1 MKTYT
6 IYVRTFQG
14 IRNVDK
20 IYGTGWTFQ
29 GIHNVDN
36 SNKLDKIYDTGW
48 SVYATVVGAKE
59 LVNTLLNSKY
69 KKSHAKEWCKKHWV
83 YNKDDIDVSEDDIL
97 YSLNCKF
104 NVYSA
109 IDNRGHEV
117 DLMNIVRNFPH
128 PKKVYKFRCG
138 SVPGISKGQWKFANY
153 YRKFPKPKRD
163 AEDVIDEVRMYT
175 RNYKVKDHVTPNTW
189 DDIERSDVRDRS
201 WKRHRDN
208 QFKRSKPSYKAPK
221 TDVEENLG
229 DLDEN
234 SWDIE

>member
-1 MKTYT
+1 MRTYT
-6 IYVRTFQG
+6 IYVRTFYG
-14 IRNVDK
+14 YRN
-20 IYGTGWTFQ
+20 IYNMT
-29 GIHNVDN
+29 
-36 SNKLDKIYDTGW
+36 KLDKIYDTGW

-69 KKSHAKEWCKKHWV
+69 RKSHAKEWCKKHYV
-83 YNKDDIDVSEDDIL
+83 YNREDIDVSEDDIL
-97 YSLNCKF
+97 YSIGSKF
-104 NVYSA
+104 NVYTA
-109 IDNRGHEV
+109 IDDRGHEV
-117 DLMNIVRNFPH
+117 NLMNIVRNLH
-128 PKKVYKFRCG
+128 VPKKVYKFRCEP
-138 SVPGISKGQWKFANY
+138 VPGVSKGQWKFANY
-153 YRKFPKPKRD
+153 YRKFPKPKKD
-163 AEDVIDEVRMYT
+163 AEDVIDEVKMYT

-221 TDVEENLG
+221 TDVENLG

>member
-1 MKTYT
+1 MRTYT

-14 IRNVDK
+14 IRNVD
-20 IYGTGWTFQ
+20 
-29 GIHNVDN
+29 NR
-36 SNKLDKIYDTGW
+36 NKLDKIYDTGW

-59 LVNTLLNSKY
+59 LVNKLLNSKY
-69 KKSHAKEWCKKHWV
+69 KKLHAKEWCKKHWV
-83 YNKDDIDVSEDDIL
+83 YNKEDIDVSEDDIL

-117 DLMNIVRNFPH
+117 DLMNIVRNFPA

-138 SVPGISKGQWKFANY
+138 SVPGISKDQWKFANY

-175 RNYKVKDHVTPNTW
+175 RNYKVKDHVTPSTY

-221 TDVEENLG
+221 TDIEG

>member
-1 MKTYT
+1 MRTYT

-14 IRNVDK
+14 IRNVD
-20 IYGTGWTFQ
+20 
-29 GIHNVDN
+29 
-36 SNKLDKIYDTGW
+36 SMNKLDKIYDTGW

-83 YNKDDIDVSEDDIL
+83 YNKDDIDVAEDDIL
-97 YSLNCKF
+97 HSIGSKF

-109 IDNRGHEV
+109 IDDRGREV

-138 SVPGISKGQWKFANY
+138 SVPGISKGQWKFSNY
-153 YRKFPKPKRD
+153 YRKFPKPKKD
-163 AEDVIDEVRMYT
+163 AEEVIDEVRMYT
-175 RNYKVKDHVTPNTW
+175 RNYKVKDHVTPNTY
-189 DDIERSDVRDRS
+189 DDVVRSDVRDRS

-221 TDVEENLG
+221 TDVENLG

>member
-1 MKTYT
+1 MRTYT

-14 IRNVDK
+14 IRNVD
-20 IYGTGWTFQ
+20 
-29 GIHNVDN
+29 NR
-36 SNKLDKIYDTGW
+36 NKLDKIYDTGW

-97 YSLNCKF
+97 HSIGSKF

-109 IDNRGHEV
+109 IDDRGREV

-153 YRKFPKPKRD
+153 YRTFPKPKKD
-163 AEDVIDEVRMYT
+163 AEEVIDEVRMYT
-175 RNYKVKDHVTPNTW
+175 RNYKVKDHVTPSTW

-221 TDVEENLG
+221 TDVENLG

>member
-1 MKTYT
+1 MRTYT

-14 IRNVDK
+14 IRNVD
-20 IYGTGWTFQ
+20 
-29 GIHNVDN
+29 
-36 SNKLDKIYDTGW
+36 SMNKLDKIYDTGW

-83 YNKDDIDVSEDDIL
+83 YNKDDIDVAEDDIL
-97 YSLNCKF
+97 HSISSKF

-109 IDNRGHEV
+109 IDDRGHEV

-153 YRKFPKPKRD
+153 YRKFPKPKKD
-163 AEDVIDEVRMYT
+163 AEEVIDEVRMYT
-175 RNYKVKDHVTPNTW
+175 RNYKVKDHVTPNTY
-189 DDIERSDVRDRS
+189 DDVVRSDVRDRS

-208 QFKRSKPSYKAPK
+208 QFKRSKPSYKPPK
-221 TDVEENLG
+221 ADVE
-229 DLDEN
+229 LDEN
-234 SWDIE
+234 DWDY

>member
-1 MKTYT
+1 MRTYT

-14 IRNVDK
+14 IRN
-20 IYGTGWTFQ
+20 IY
-29 GIHNVDN
+29 NM
-36 SNKLDKIYDTGW
+36 NKLDKIYDTGW

-83 YNKDDIDVSEDDIL
+83 YNKDDIDVAEDDIL
-97 YSLNCKF
+97 HSIGSKF

-109 IDNRGHEV
+109 IDDRGREV

-138 SVPGISKGQWKFANY
+138 SVPGISKGQWKFSNY
-153 YRKFPKPKRD
+153 YRKFPKPKKD
-163 AEDVIDEVRMYT
+163 AEEVIDEVRMYT
-175 RNYKVKDHVTPNTW
+175 RNYKVKDHVTPNTY
-189 DDIERSDVRDRS
+189 DDVVRSDVRDRS

-221 TDVEENLG
+221 TDVENLG

>member
-1 MKTYT
+1 MRTYT

-14 IRNVDK
+14 IRNVD
-20 IYGTGWTFQ
+20 
-29 GIHNVDN
+29 
-36 SNKLDKIYDTGW
+36 SMNKLDKIYDTGW

-83 YNKDDIDVSEDDIL
+83 YNKDDIDVAEDDIL
-97 YSLNCKF
+97 HSIGSKF

-109 IDNRGHEV
+109 IDDRGREV

-153 YRKFPKPKRD
+153 YRKFPKPKKD

-175 RNYKVKDHVTPNTW
+175 RNYKVKDHVTPNTY

-221 TDVEENLG
+221 TDVENLG

>member
-1 MKTYT
+1 MRTYT
-6 IYVRTFQG
+6 IYVRTFYG
-14 IRNVDK
+14 YRN
-20 IYGTGWTFQ
+20 IYNMT
-29 GIHNVDN
+29 
-36 SNKLDKIYDTGW
+36 KLDKIYDTGW

-69 KKSHAKEWCKKHWV
+69 RKSHAKEWCKKHYV
-83 YNKDDIDVSEDDIL
+83 YNREDIDVPEDDIL
-97 YSLNCKF
+97 YSIGSKF

-109 IDNRGHEV
+109 IDDRGHEV
-117 DLMNIVRNFPH
+117 NLMNIVRNLH
-128 PKKVYKFRCG
+128 VPKKVYKFRYEP
-138 SVPGISKGQWKFANY
+138 VPGVSNGQWKFANY

-163 AEDVIDEVRMYT
+163 AEDVIDEVKMYT
-175 RNYKVKDHVTPNTW
+175 RNYKVKDHVTPNTY

-221 TDVEENLG
+221 TDVENLG

>member
-1 MKTYT
+1 MRTYT
-6 IYVRTFQG
+6 IYIRTFQG
-14 IRNVDK
+14 IRNVDS
-20 IYGTGWTFQ
+20 
-29 GIHNVDN
+29 V
-36 SNKLDKIYDTGW
+36 NKLDKIYDTGW

-83 YNKDDIDVSEDDIL
+83 YNKDDIDVAEDDIL
-97 YSLNCKF
+97 HSIGSKF

-109 IDNRGHEV
+109 IDDRCHEV

-153 YRKFPKPKRD
+153 YRKFPKPKKD

-175 RNYKVKDHVTPNTW
+175 RNYKVKDHVTPDTW

-221 TDVEENLG
+221 TDVENLG

>member
-1 MKTYT
+1 MRTYT
-6 IYVRTFQG
+6 IYVRTFYG
-14 IRNVDK
+14 YRN
-20 IYGTGWTFQ
+20 IYNMT
-29 GIHNVDN
+29 
-36 SNKLDKIYDTGW
+36 KLDKIYDTGW

-69 KKSHAKEWCKKHWV
+69 RKSHAKEWCKKHYV
-83 YNKDDIDVSEDDIL
+83 YNREDIDVSEDDIL
-97 YSLNCKF
+97 YSIGSKF

-109 IDNRGHEV
+109 IDNRGHVV
-117 DLMNIVRNFPH
+117 DLMNIVRNLH
-128 PKKVYKFRCG
+128 VPKKVYKFRCEP
-138 SVPGISKGQWKFANY
+138 VPGVSNGQWKFANY

-201 WKRHRDN
+201 WKRHRNN
-208 QFKRSKPSYKAPK
+208 QLKRSKPSYKAPK
-221 TDVEENLG
+221 TNVENLG

>member
-1 MKTYT
+1 MRTYT
-6 IYVRTFQG
+6 IYVRTFYG
-14 IRNVDK
+14 YRN
-20 IYGTGWTFQ
+20 IYNMT
-29 GIHNVDN
+29 
-36 SNKLDKIYDTGW
+36 KLDKIYDTGW

-83 YNKDDIDVSEDDIL
+83 NKDGIDVSEDDIL
-97 YSLNCKF
+97 YSIGSKF

-109 IDNRGHEV
+109 IDDRGREV
-117 DLMNIVRNFPH
+117 DLMNIIRSFPI
-128 PKKVYKFRCG
+128 PKKAYKFRCEP
-138 SVPGISKGQWKFANY
+138 VPGISKGQWKFANY

-221 TDVEENLG
+221 TDVENLG

>member
-1 MKTYT
+1 MRTYT

-14 IRNVDK
+14 IRNVDSK
-20 IYGTGWTFQ
+20 
-29 GIHNVDN
+29 
-36 SNKLDKIYDTGW
+36 NKLDKIYDTGW

-97 YSLNCKF
+97 YNLDSKF
-104 NVYSA
+104 NVYTA
-109 IDNRGHEV
+109 IDDRGHEV
-117 DLMNIVRNFPH
+117 NLINIVKNSTRR
-128 PKKVYKFRCG
+128 KKVYKFRCG

-153 YRKFPKPKRD
+153 YRKFPKPKKD

-175 RNYKVKDHVTPNTW
+175 RNYKVKDHVTPNTY
-189 DDIERSDVRDRS
+189 DDVVRSDVRDRS

-221 TDVEENLG
+221 TDIEG

>member
-1 MKTYT
+1 MRTYT
-6 IYVRTFQG
+6 IYVRTFYG
-14 IRNVDK
+14 YRN
-20 IYGTGWTFQ
+20 IYNMT
-29 GIHNVDN
+29 
-36 SNKLDKIYDTGW
+36 KLDKIYDTGW

-69 KKSHAKEWCKKHWV
+69 KKSHAKEWCKKHYV
-83 YNKDDIDVSEDDIL
+83 YNREDIDVSEDDIL
-97 YSLNCKF
+97 YSIGSKF

-109 IDNRGHEV
+109 IDDRGHEV
-117 DLMNIVRNFPH
+117 NLMNIVRNLH
-128 PKKVYKFRCG
+128 VPKKVYKFRCEP
-138 SVPGISKGQWKFANY
+138 VPGVSNGQWKFANY

-175 RNYKVKDHVTPNTW
+175 RNYKVKDHVTPNTY

-208 QFKRSKPSYKAPK
+208 QFKRSKPSDKAQK
-221 TDVEENLG
+221 TDVENLG

>member
-1 MKTYT
+1 MRTYT

-14 IRNVDK
+14 IRNVD
-20 IYGTGWTFQ
+20 
-29 GIHNVDN
+29 
-36 SNKLDKIYDTGW
+36 SMNKLDKIYDTGW

-69 KKSHAKEWCKKHWV
+69 KKSHAKEWCKKHYV
-83 YNKDDIDVSEDDIL
+83 YNREDIDVSEDDIL
-97 YSLNCKF
+97 HSIGSKF

-109 IDNRGHEV
+109 IDDRGREV

-138 SVPGISKGQWKFANY
+138 SVPGISKDQWKFSNY
-153 YRKFPKPKRD
+153 YRKFPKPKKD
-163 AEDVIDEVRMYT
+163 AEEVIDEVRMYT
-175 RNYKVKDHVTPNTW
+175 RNYKVKDHVTPNTY
-189 DDIERSDVRDRS
+189 DDVVRSDVRDRS

-221 TDVEENLG
+221 TDVENLG

>member
-1 MKTYT
+1 MRTYT

-14 IRNVDK
+14 IRNVD
-20 IYGTGWTFQ
+20 
-29 GIHNVDN
+29 
-36 SNKLDKIYDTGW
+36 SMNKLDKIYDTGW

-83 YNKDDIDVSEDDIL
+83 YNKDDIDVAEDDIL
-97 YSLNCKF
+97 HSIGSKF

-109 IDNRGHEV
+109 IDDRGHVV
-117 DLMNIVRNFPH
+117 DLMNIVRNLH
-128 PKKVYKFRCG
+128 VPKKVYKFRCG
-138 SVPGISKGQWKFANY
+138 SVPGVSKGQWKFANY
-153 YRKFPKPKRD
+153 YRKFPKPKKD
-163 AEDVIDEVRMYT
+163 AEEVIDEVRMYT
-175 RNYKVKDHVTPNTW
+175 RNYKVKDHVTPNTY
-189 DDIERSDVRDRS
+189 DDVVRSDVRDRS

-221 TDVEENLG
+221 TDVENLG

>member
-1 MKTYT
+1 MRTYT
-6 IYVRTFQG
+6 IYVRTLQG
-14 IRNVDK
+14 IRNVD
-20 IYGTGWTFQ
+20 
-29 GIHNVDN
+29 
-36 SNKLDKIYDTGW
+36 SMNKLDKIYDTGW

-83 YNKDDIDVSEDDIL
+83 YNKDDIDVAEDDIL
-97 YSLNCKF
+97 HSIGSKF

-109 IDNRGHEV
+109 IDDRGHEV

-153 YRKFPKPKRD
+153 YRKFPKPKKD

-175 RNYKVKDHVTPNTW
+175 RNYKVKDHVTPNTY
-189 DDIERSDVRDRS
+189 DDVVRSDVRDRS

-221 TDVEENLG
+221 TDVENLG

>member
-1 MKTYT
+1 MRTYT
-6 IYVRTFQG
+6 IYVRTFYG
-14 IRNVDK
+14 YRN
-20 IYGTGWTFQ
+20 IYNMT
-29 GIHNVDN
+29 
-36 SNKLDKIYDTGW
+36 KLDKIYDTGW

-69 KKSHAKEWCKKHWV
+69 KKSHAKEWCKKHYV
-83 YNKDDIDVSEDDIL
+83 YNREDIDVSEDDIL
-97 YSLNCKF
+97 HSIGSKF

-109 IDNRGHEV
+109 IDDRGREV
-117 DLMNIVRNFPH
+117 DLMNIVRNLH
-128 PKKVYKFRCG
+128 VPKKVYKFRCEP
-138 SVPGISKGQWKFANY
+138 VPGVSNGQWKFANY

-163 AEDVIDEVRMYT
+163 AEEVIDEVRMYT

-221 TDVEENLG
+221 TDVENLG